1 MESKGNQ
8 TPNLVAK
15 YVKDLETVRRFF
27 EKYFDDQANEL
38 YHNRKKRFKSYFLS
52 SDDSVRLEII
62 SKENISHDKLTQEHL
77 GFIHLAFSVGSK
89 KG

>member
-1 MESKGNQ
+1 M
-8 TPNLVAK
+8 
-15 YVKDLETVRRFF
+15 RRFF

-62 SKENISHDKLTQEHL
+62 SKKNINHNKLTQEHL

>member
-1 MESKGNQ
+1 METKENQ

-38 YHNRKKRFKSYFLS
+38 YHN
-52 SDDSVRLEII
+52 
-62 SKENISHDKLTQEHL
+62 
-77 GFIHLAFSVGSK
+77 
-89 KG
+89 